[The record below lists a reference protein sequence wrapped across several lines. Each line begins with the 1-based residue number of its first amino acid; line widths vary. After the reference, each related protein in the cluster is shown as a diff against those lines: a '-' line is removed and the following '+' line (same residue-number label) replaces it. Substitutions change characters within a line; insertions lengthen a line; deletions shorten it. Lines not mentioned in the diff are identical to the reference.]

1 MAKSKSESLKKASY
15 DVFRFQ
21 ISPRSNFQYELFGQ
35 EFTAD
40 QLKAR
45 KNEFFHEAMLN
56 IRVFLSAHGN
66 TLHHKIYF
74 DKEHFTG
81 LKIGPERTL
90 HIEDKD
96 FNQIDVEAV
105 MAVQV
110 VINNDPKVQKIAIS
124 RNRTAF
130 ESSFVVA
137 NILADNFNRALEK
150 YNLEISINPIL
161 EKQSFWK
168 LIKSYEHRITAIKF
182 EIVRPN
188 ISEISKSLS
197 DHLKGLVTLTGSN
210 RTDIELK
217 AAPGRVLENV
227 NEDNQPLVDIAN
239 YATEGGASDIKIKVK
254 GMKKTIRTNS
264 TIESFQIEEVEINGD
279 IAVVQTMYNQI
290 LNH

>member
-1 MAKSKSESLKKASY
+1 MAKNKSEPLKKASY
-15 DVFRFQ
+15 DVFRYQ
-21 ISPRSNFQYELFGQ
+21 ISPRSTYQYTLFGE

-45 KNEFFHEAMLN
+45 KNEFFHEALLE

-74 DKEHFTG
+74 DKENFTG
-81 LKIGPERTL
+81 MKLGPERTL
-90 HIEDKD
+90 HIEDTD
-96 FNQIDVEAV
+96 FNPIDVDAV

-124 RNRTAF
+124 RNRQAF

-137 NILADNFNRALEK
+137 NVLSENLNKSLEK
-150 YNLEISINPIL
+150 YGLEISINPIL
-161 EKQSFWK
+161 EKHSFWK
-168 LIKSYEHRITAIKF
+168 LIKSYEHRITSIKF

-197 DHLKGLVTLTGSN
+197 DHLKSLVTDTGSN
-210 RTDIELK
+210 RTNIELK
-217 AAPGRVLENV
+217 AASGRVLENV
-227 NEDNQPLVDIAN
+227 NEQNKPLMDIAN
-239 YATEGGASDIKIKVK
+239 YATEGGASDIQIKVK
-254 GMKKTIRTNS
+254 GVKKTIRTNS